1 MLGDKIRELRKQKH
15 LTQGEL
21 GKIINI
27 TGATVGMYEMNTR
40 KPSYDVLVKLSKYF
54 GVTTDYLLNDDIEE
68 DNKISYNISTDDL
81 IDTLLKSY
89 NIDIDK
95 LKKCDYKK
103 INESLND
110 YLELLSYK
118 YKDKHN
124 KDDNK

>member
-1 MLGDKIRELRKQKH
+1 MLGNKIKKLRKEKG
-15 LTQGEL
+15 LTQGQL
-21 GKIINI
+21 GDVVGVSAAMI
-27 TGATVGMYEMNTR
+27 GMYEMSIR
-40 KPSYDVLVKLSKYF
+40 KPSFEVLVKLSKYF

-95 LKKCDYKK
+95 LRKCDYKK